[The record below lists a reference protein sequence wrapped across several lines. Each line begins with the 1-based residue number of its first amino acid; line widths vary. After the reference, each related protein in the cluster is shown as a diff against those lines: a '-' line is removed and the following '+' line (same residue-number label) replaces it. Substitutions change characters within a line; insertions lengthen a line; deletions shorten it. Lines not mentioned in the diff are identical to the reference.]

1 MCRAD
6 VFYKFKYTGLVESKI
21 ASPCWSIYFHKWVG
35 RRGWGGGDGMGLPGA
50 GGCTYVHT
58 YLLNTFPHEALQ

>member
-6 VFYKFKYTGLVESKI
+6 VFYKLKYTGLVESKI

-35 RRGWGGGDGMGLPGA
+35 RRGWDGSSRDRGV
-50 GGCTYVHT
+50 YIHT
-58 YLLNTFPHEALQ
+58 YLLKTFPHEALQ